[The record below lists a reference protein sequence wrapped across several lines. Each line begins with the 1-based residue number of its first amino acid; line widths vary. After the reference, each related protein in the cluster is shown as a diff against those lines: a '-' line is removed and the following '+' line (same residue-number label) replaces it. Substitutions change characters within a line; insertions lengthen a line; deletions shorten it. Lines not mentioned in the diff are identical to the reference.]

1 MKNIG
6 KYLKQLLIDL
16 YLQVVF
22 IMVWML
28 FLPHIKLFTVDNW
41 VLFVFEVSLIKT

>member
-16 YLQVVF
+16 
-22 IMVWML
+22 WML